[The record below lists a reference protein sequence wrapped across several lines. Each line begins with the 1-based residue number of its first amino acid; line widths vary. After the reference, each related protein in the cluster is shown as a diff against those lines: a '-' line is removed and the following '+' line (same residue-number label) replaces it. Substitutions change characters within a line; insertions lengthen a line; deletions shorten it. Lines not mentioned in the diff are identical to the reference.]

1 MRRAIR
7 ALSTSEIC
15 VGLCLLSAAA
25 GIGAD
30 DAGTPAAA
38 SSDGG
43 VIAAKA
49 ESDPCAAERDR
60 VERRKAWLLARHQ
73 EQATRGFPNR
83 KTGIP
88 DMVAVF
94 CEANPTHEE
103 CTLGS
108 PPIEFWPDELTWE
121 AQKTFEDRDPH
132 VILLKRA
139 LDACRKR
146 HR

>member
-1 MRRAIR
+1 LLGAGS
-7 ALSTSEIC
+7 A
-15 VGLCLLSAAA
+15 VG
-25 GIGAD
+25 D
-30 DAGTPAAA
+30 DAGMPSAV

-43 VIAAKA
+43 GTEAKA

-60 VERRKAWLLARHQ
+60 VERRKAWLLERHR
-73 EQATRGFPNR
+73 EQATRGFPSP

-108 PPIEFWPDELTWE
+108 PPMEFSPDELTWE
-121 AQKTFEDRDPH
+121 AQKTFEDRDAH

-146 HR
+146 QPYTPSVGRPEGRP